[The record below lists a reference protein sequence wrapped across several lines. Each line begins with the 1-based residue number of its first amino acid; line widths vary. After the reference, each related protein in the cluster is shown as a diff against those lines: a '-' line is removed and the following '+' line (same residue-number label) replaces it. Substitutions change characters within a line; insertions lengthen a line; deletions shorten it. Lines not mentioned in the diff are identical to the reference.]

1 MPSRAGALCE
11 VRYCTDMPDIML
23 TAASVAPVPIRSVQD
38 VFEAVAAWLNSFTA
52 LAGILALIAIMYLL
66 RMLWQGAKKALP
78 VVKSAITF
86 VEALFAMP
94 TFMSETSSQLRE
106 IRHEVLPN
114 KGGSLRDDV
123 ETVTLLAE
131 KLNEQLTQLHDRDR
145 TDHARLEELE
155 DMINRRRTQRAI
167 IQQGVDSGNI
177 PTYPADTS
185 EE

>member
-1 MPSRAGALCE
+1 MP
-11 VRYCTDMPDIML
+11 
-23 TAASVAPVPIRSVQD
+23 APLQPIID
-38 VFEAVAAWLNSFTA
+38 WLNSFSA
-52 LAGILALIAIMYLL
+52 LAFILVVIAILYLV

-94 TFMSETSSQLRE
+94 KFMSETSLQLRE

-131 KLNEQLTQLHDRDR
+131 KLNEQLTQLHDHGR
-145 TDHARLEELE
+145 TDHARLKALE
-155 DMINRRRTQRAI
+155 DAITRRREQRAI
-167 IQQGVDSGNI
+167 IQQEADPGNI
-177 PTYPADTS
+177 PTYPVDTS

>member
-1 MPSRAGALCE
+1 
-11 VRYCTDMPDIML
+11 MPDIL
-23 TAASVAPVPIRSVQD
+23 QPVVD
-38 VFEAVAAWLNSFTA
+38 WLNSFTA
-52 LAGILALIAIMYLL
+52 LAGILVLIAIMYLI

-78 VVKSAITF
+78 VVKAAITF

-123 ETVTLLAE
+123 ETVTLLTE
-131 KLNEQLTQLHDRDR
+131 KLNEQLTQLHDHDR
-145 TDHARLEELE
+145 TDHERLKALE
-155 DMINRRRTQRAI
+155 DRISRRREQRAI
-167 IQQGVDSGNI
+167 MQQGADLGDF
-177 PTYPADTS
+177 PTYPADSS

>member
-1 MPSRAGALCE
+1 
-11 VRYCTDMPDIML
+11 MPDIL
-23 TAASVAPVPIRSVQD
+23 QPIAD
-38 VFEAVAAWLNSFTA
+38 WLNSFTA
-52 LAGILALIAIMYLL
+52 LAGILALIAIVYLL

-114 KGGSLRDDV
+114 KGSSLRDDV

-131 KLNEQLTQLHDRDR
+131 KLNEQLTQLYDYDK
-145 TDHARLEELE
+145 TDHERLKALE
-155 DMINRRRTQRAI
+155 DAITRRREQRAI
-167 IQQGVDSGNI
+167 MQQGADSGNI

>member
-1 MPSRAGALCE
+1 MPPRAGALCE

-23 TAASVAPVPIRSVQD
+23 TAASVAPAPIRSVQD

-52 LAGILALIAIMYLL
+52 LAGILALIAIIYLI

-131 KLNEQLTQLHDRDR
+131 KLNERDR

-155 DMINRRRTQRAI
+155 DMITRRREQRAI
-167 IQQGVDSGNI
+167 IQQEADSGNI

>member
-1 MPSRAGALCE
+1 
-11 VRYCTDMPDIML
+11 MPDIL
-23 TAASVAPVPIRSVQD
+23 QPI
-38 VFEAVAAWLNSFTA
+38 ANWLNSFSA
-52 LAGILALIAIMYLL
+52 LAGILALIAILYLI

-78 VVKSAITF
+78 IVKSAITF

-131 KLNEQLTQLHDRDR
+131 KLNEQLTQLHDHDR
-145 TDHARLEELE
+145 TDHARLKVLE
-155 DMINRRRTQRAI
+155 DTITRRREQRAI
-167 IQQGVDSGNI
+167 IQQEADSGNI

>member
-1 MPSRAGALCE
+1 MP
-11 VRYCTDMPDIML
+11 
-23 TAASVAPVPIRSVQD
+23 APLQPILD
-38 VFEAVAAWLNSFTA
+38 WLNSFSA
-52 LAGILALIAIMYLL
+52 LALILVVIAVLYLI

-78 VVKSAITF
+78 VVKAAITF

-94 TFMSETSSQLRE
+94 TFMAETSSQLRE

-131 KLNEQLTQLHDRDR
+131 KLNEQLTQLHDHDR
-145 TDHARLEELE
+145 TDHVRLRVLE
-155 DMINRRRTQRAI
+155 DTITRRREQRAI
-167 IQQGVDSGNI
+167 IQQEVDSGNV

>member
-1 MPSRAGALCE
+1 MP
-11 VRYCTDMPDIML
+11 
-23 TAASVAPVPIRSVQD
+23 APLQPILD
-38 VFEAVAAWLNSFTA
+38 WLNSFSA
-52 LAGILALIAIMYLL
+52 LALILVVIAILYLV

-94 TFMSETSSQLRE
+94 KFMSETSLQLRE

-155 DMINRRRTQRAI
+155 DMITRRREQRAI
-167 IQQGVDSGNI
+167 IQQEADSGNI

>member
-1 MPSRAGALCE
+1 MPEIL
-11 VRYCTDMPDIML
+11 
-23 TAASVAPVPIRSVQD
+23 APIAD
-38 VFEAVAAWLNSFTA
+38 WLNSFTA
-52 LAGILALIAIMYLL
+52 LTAVLVTIAVLYLI

-78 VVKSAITF
+78 VVKAAITF

-94 TFMSETSSQLRE
+94 TFMAETSSQLRE

-131 KLNEQLTQLHDRDR
+131 KLNEQLTQLHDHDR

-155 DMINRRRTQRAI
+155 DMITRRREQRAI
-167 IQQGVDSGNI
+167 IQQGADSGNI
-177 PTYPADTS
+177 PIHPVDTS

>member
-1 MPSRAGALCE
+1 MP
-11 VRYCTDMPDIML
+11 
-23 TAASVAPVPIRSVQD
+23 APLQPILD
-38 VFEAVAAWLNSFTA
+38 WLNSFSA
-52 LAGILALIAIMYLL
+52 LALILVVIAVLYLI
-66 RMLWQGAKKALP
+66 RMIWQGAKKALQ
-78 VVKSAITF
+78 VVKAAITF

-155 DMINRRRTQRAI
+155 DTINRRRTQRAI
-167 IQQGVDSGNI
+167 IQQEADSGNI

>member
-1 MPSRAGALCE
+1 MPEIL
-11 VRYCTDMPDIML
+11 
-23 TAASVAPVPIRSVQD
+23 APIVD
-38 VFEAVAAWLNSFTA
+38 WLNSFTA
-52 LAGILALIAIMYLL
+52 LTAVLVIIAVLYLI
-66 RMLWQGAKKALP
+66 RMLWQGAKRALP
-78 VVKSAITF
+78 VVKAAITF

-94 TFMSETSSQLRE
+94 KFMSETSSQLRE

-131 KLNEQLTQLHDRDR
+131 KLNEQLTQLHDHDR
-145 TDHARLEELE
+145 TDHVRLKVLE
-155 DMINRRRTQRAI
+155 DTITRRREQRAI
-167 IQQGVDSGNI
+167 IQQEADSGNI

>member
-1 MPSRAGALCE
+1 MPEIL
-11 VRYCTDMPDIML
+11 
-23 TAASVAPVPIRSVQD
+23 APIVD
-38 VFEAVAAWLNSFTA
+38 WLNSFTA
-52 LAGILALIAIMYLL
+52 LTAVLVTIAVLYLI

-78 VVKSAITF
+78 VVKAAITF

-94 TFMSETSSQLRE
+94 TFMAETSSQLRE

-131 KLNEQLTQLHDRDR
+131 KLNEQLTQLHDHDR
-145 TDHARLEELE
+145 TDHVRLRVLE
-155 DMINRRRTQRAI
+155 DTITRRREQRAI
-167 IQQGVDSGNI
+167 IQQEADSGNI

>member
-1 MPSRAGALCE
+1 MP
-11 VRYCTDMPDIML
+11 
-23 TAASVAPVPIRSVQD
+23 APLQPILD
-38 VFEAVAAWLNSFTA
+38 WLNSFSA
-52 LAGILALIAIMYLL
+52 LALILVVIAVLYLI

-78 VVKSAITF
+78 VVKAAITF

-94 TFMSETSSQLRE
+94 KFMSETSLQLRE

-131 KLNEQLTQLHDRDR
+131 KLNEQLTQLHDHGR
-145 TDHARLEELE
+145 TDHARLKVLE
-155 DMINRRRTQRAI
+155 DTITRRREQRAI
-167 IQQGVDSGNI
+167 IQQEVDSGNT

>member
-1 MPSRAGALCE
+1 MPEIL
-11 VRYCTDMPDIML
+11 
-23 TAASVAPVPIRSVQD
+23 APIVD
-38 VFEAVAAWLNSFTA
+38 WLNSFTA
-52 LAGILALIAIMYLL
+52 LTAVLVIIAVLYLI

-78 VVKSAITF
+78 VVKAAITF

-94 TFMSETSSQLRE
+94 TFMAETSSQLRE

-131 KLNEQLTQLHDRDR
+131 KLNEQLTQLHDHDR

-155 DMINRRRTQRAI
+155 DMITWRREQRAI

>member
-1 MPSRAGALCE
+1 MP
-11 VRYCTDMPDIML
+11 
-23 TAASVAPVPIRSVQD
+23 APLQPILD
-38 VFEAVAAWLNSFTA
+38 WLNSFSA
-52 LAGILALIAIMYLL
+52 LALILVVIAVLYLI

-78 VVKSAITF
+78 VVKAAITF

-94 TFMSETSSQLRE
+94 TFMAETSSQLRE

-131 KLNEQLTQLHDRDR
+131 KLNEQLTQLHDHDR
-145 TDHARLEELE
+145 TDHVRLRVLE
-155 DMINRRRTQRAI
+155 DTITRRREQRAI
-167 IQQGVDSGNI
+167 IQQEADSGNT

>member
-1 MPSRAGALCE
+1 
-11 VRYCTDMPDIML
+11 MPDIL
-23 TAASVAPVPIRSVQD
+23 QPIAD
-38 VFEAVAAWLNSFTA
+38 WLNSFSA
-52 LAGILALIAIMYLL
+52 LAGILPLIAILYLI

-78 VVKSAITF
+78 IVKSAITF

-123 ETVTLLAE
+123 ET
-131 KLNEQLTQLHDRDR
+131 LNEQLTQLHDHDR
-145 TDHARLEELE
+145 TDHARLKVLE
-155 DMINRRRTQRAI
+155 DTITRRREQRAI
-167 IQQGVDSGNI
+167 IQQEADSGNI

>member
-1 MPSRAGALCE
+1 MPEIL
-11 VRYCTDMPDIML
+11 
-23 TAASVAPVPIRSVQD
+23 APIVD
-38 VFEAVAAWLNSFTA
+38 WLNSFTA
-52 LAGILALIAIMYLL
+52 LTAVLVIIAVLYLI

-78 VVKSAITF
+78 VVKAAITF

-94 TFMSETSSQLRE
+94 TFMAETSSQLRE

-131 KLNEQLTQLHDRDR
+131 KLNEQLAQLHDHGRA
-145 TDHARLEELE
+145 DHARLKVLE
-155 DMINRRRTQRAI
+155 DTITWRREQRAI
-167 IQQGVDSGNI
+167 IQQEADSGNI

>member
-1 MPSRAGALCE
+1 
-11 VRYCTDMPDIML
+11 MPDIL
-23 TAASVAPVPIRSVQD
+23 QPIAD
-38 VFEAVAAWLNSFTA
+38 WLNSFSA

-78 VVKSAITF
+78 VVKAAITF

-94 TFMSETSSQLRE
+94 KFMSETSSQLRE

-131 KLNEQLTQLHDRDR
+131 KLNEQLAQLHDHGR
-145 TDHARLEELE
+145 TDHARLKALE
-155 DMINRRRTQRAI
+155 DAITQRRERRAI

-177 PTYPADTS
+177 PTYPVDTS
-185 EE
+185 KE